1 MEVFANAKINLS
13 LDVLGVRE
21 DGYHE
26 VKMLMQSI
34 GLADRITLEPRD
46 EGIVLRTNRP
56 YLPCDA
62 RNLAYRAAELFF
74 QATGIQSGVFINI
87 LKRIPVSAGL
97 AGGSTDAA
105 AVLTGLNRL
114 FDAKLSRR
122 RLCELGATL
131 GSDIPFCILGG
142 TALAVGRGER
152 IHRLPSL
159 PRTYLVLMKPPIGI
173 STPKIYQELDRCS
186 IVAHP
191 DTDRLI
197 QLIKSREV
205 KTLAQ
210 EMVNVLEPVCETF
223 EPRISE
229 LREELLCLGAL
240 GARMSG
246 SGPTVFGIFESYE
259 KAEAA
264 ASRLR
269 GRGDEVIVT
278 ATRH

>member
-13 LDVLGVRE
+13 LDVLGIRE

-34 GLADRITLEPRD
+34 GLADRITLEPR
-46 EGIVLRTNRP
+46 EAGIVLCTNRP
-56 YLPCDA
+56 YLPCDG

-74 QATGIQSGVFINI
+74 EVTGIQSGLFINI
-87 LKRIPVSAGL
+87 IKRIPVSAGL
-97 AGGSTDAA
+97 AGGSADAA

-114 FDAKLSRR
+114 FGTRLGRR

-159 PRTYLVLMKPPIGI
+159 PRTYLVLVKPPIGI
-173 STPKIYQELDRCS
+173 STPKIYQELDSRT
-186 IVAHP
+186 IDRRP

-197 QLIKSREV
+197 DLIKKKEV
-205 KTLAQ
+205 GALAA
-210 EMVNVLEPVCETF
+210 EMVNVLEPVCTFF
-223 EPRISE
+223 EPRIAK
-229 LREELLCLGAL
+229 LREELLHLGAQ

-264 ASRLR
+264 AAALR

>member
-13 LDVLGVRE
+13 LDVLGIRE

-34 GLADRITLEPRD
+34 GLADRITLDPIPD
-46 EGIVLRTNRP
+46 GIEVRTNRS

-62 RNLAYRAAELFF
+62 RNLAYRAAELFLRE
-74 QATGIQSGVFINI
+74 TNIQSGVRIDI
-87 LKRIPVSAGL
+87 IKKIPVSAGL
-97 AGGSTDAA
+97 AGGSADAA
-105 AVLTGLNRL
+105 AVLTGLNQL
-114 FDAKLSRR
+114 FDTGLGRR

-152 IHRLPSL
+152 IHRLSPL
-159 PRTYLVLMKPPIGI
+159 PRVYLLLVKPPISI
-173 STPKIYQELDRCS
+173 STPKIYEELDRRV
-186 IVAHP
+186 IERHP
-191 DTDRLI
+191 DTDALI
-197 QLIKSREV
+197 DKIKKRDV
-205 KTLAQ
+205 LGLAK

-223 EPRISE
+223 EPRISD
-229 LREELLCLGAL
+229 LREKLLQCGAV

-259 KAEAA
+259 QAETAA
-264 ASRLR
+264 AQFR

-278 ATRH
+278 STRR